1 MPKAA
6 PFRRILVAESP
17 VRPPGERHAKPLPCH
32 VGVLPWTVDRNWLSV
47 FVVATF
53 RFDTSAAHRPIPLE
67 PAPPRRL
74 QAGPSAPGEPARID
88 DFVPLR
94 LAVDLTLTG
103 HVEIV
108 PMPSGTLGP
117 SVRPRLAEVGL
128 GNRRLPF
135 MVHAGEPGRIPL
147 RPPHTQTPHGR
158 VIDLGPEACH
168 DGSKHHF
175 QHPEKFD
182 LSVYQAGTPEIA
194 YEVEEVTSIH
204 LAGLGPDPA
213 AAWEIALPAYTPRAL
228 VDYSSARVRRGDV
241 QLFVDGVAI
250 DLDRSTVDVTWR
262 GLVETTDQPHIDV
275 DRIVIGWAPPK
286 RWSEDAAGAWDDVL
300 RELPRGRFRFAAEHE
315 DARKGEDP
323 PALSQEELLM
333 ARYET
338 WGHPNAAEPEMLPH
352 EAAQVAAELA
362 EQRWPRGEVLTKHGI
377 DDSTW
382 GIEERAWAQ
391 RLASVREEADGGPSA
406 AYVKAYQRASEAL
419 ATPREAE
426 ITPKEF
432 VAIAAKM
439 RREDPTQVLA
449 KAGLGIAAFGRL
461 ERRFREKASEDKAF
475 AAELARL
482 VADEEARRD
491 GPKLSEAET
500 KNEEG
505 RR

>member
-17 VRPPGERHAKPLPCH
+17 VRPPGERRAKPLPCH
-32 VGVLPWTVDRNWLSV
+32 VGVLPWSVDRNWLSI

-53 RFDTSAAHRPIPLE
+53 RFDRSAAHRPIPLE

-74 QAGPSAPGEPARID
+74 HAGPSAPGEPVRID

-94 LAVDLTLTG
+94 LTVDLTLAG

-108 PMPSGTLGP
+108 PLPSGTLGP
-117 SVRPRLAEVGL
+117 SALPRLAEVGL
-128 GNRRLPF
+128 GARRLPF
-135 MVHAGEPGRIPL
+135 MVQADKPGRIPL
-147 RPPHTQTPHGR
+147 RPPHTRTPHGR
-158 VIDLGPEACH
+158 EIDLGPEACH
-168 DGSKHHF
+168 DGSRHDF
-175 QHPEKFD
+175 LHPETFD
-182 LSVYQAGTPEIA
+182 LSVYQAGTKEIS
-194 YEVEEVTSIH
+194 YEVDEVTSIY

-213 AAWEIALPAYTPRAL
+213 AAWEIALPMYAPRAL

-241 QLFVDGVAI
+241 ELFIDGVAI
-250 DLDRSTVDVTWR
+250 DLDQSTVDVTWR
-262 GLVETTDQPHIDV
+262 GLVETTDKPDLDV
-275 DRIVIGWAPPK
+275 DRIVIGWAPPR

-300 RELPRGRFRFAAEHE
+300 RELPRGRFRYAVERE
-315 DARKGEDP
+315 DAQKGEDP

-362 EQRWPRGEVLTKHGI
+362 EQRWPRGEVLAKHGI
-377 DDSTW
+377 DDYTW

-406 AYVKAYQRASEAL
+406 EYVRAYQRASQAL

-439 RREDPTQVLA
+439 RREDPTKVLA

-461 ERRFREKASEDKAF
+461 ERRFREKAAEDKAF
-475 AAELARL
+475 AAELTRL
-482 VADEEARRD
+482 AAEEEVRYE
-491 GPKLSEAET
+491 GPKLGEAR
-500 KNEEG
+500 EEG
-505 RR
+505 DR